1 MSYIDVCFRM
11 IKTAIN
17 RKDLLTII
25 IRQTF
30 RELPFQKSTI
40 CLSLER
46 LFGMALFAYYGCSL
60 DNLNKLDPYYL
71 LQLLEE

>member
-1 MSYIDVCFRM
+1 MSFIDVCFRM
-11 IKTAIN
+11 VKTAIN

-30 RELPFQKSTI
+30 KELPLQTKTL

-46 LFGMALFAYYGCSL
+46 LFGLALFAYYDCSL
-60 DNLNKLDPYYL
+60 DNLDNLDPYYL
-71 LQLLEE
+71 LELL